1 LVAIAQ
7 TAARLGF
14 RKFRL
19 TGGEPLIRPGLPDV
33 ARRIWDLPGVETLG
47 VSTNGTRLA
56 RLAAPLRQAGVRS
69 INVSLDSLDAERYR
83 RITGGSLE
91 AVLEGLMTAKALGFE
106 RIKLNCVLMRG
117 VNETDLWPLAE
128 FAARH
133 DFPLRL
139 IELMPLTRTEVLTD
153 ANFLPVTEARR
164 LLEEHD
170 RLVPDPEARLGHGPA
185 RYFRFERLGGVV
197 GFIGALTQECFC
209 DRCNKLRLTADGK
222 LRPCLGQH
230 LEMDL
235 LPALRPQI
243 DPDRL
248 EQFFLQTIADKPR
261 EHLFREVYQPDRPM
275 TAIGG

>member
-1 LVAIAQ
+1 
-7 TAARLGF
+7 
-14 RKFRL
+14 
-19 TGGEPLIRPGLPDV
+19 
-33 ARRIWDLPGVETLG
+33 
-47 VSTNGTRLA
+47 
-56 RLAAPLRQAGVRS
+56 
-69 INVSLDSLDAERYR
+69 
-83 RITGGSLE
+83 
-91 AVLEGLMTAKALGFE
+91 
-106 RIKLNCVLMRG
+106 
-117 VNETDLWPLAE
+117 
-128 FAARH
+128 
-133 DFPLRL
+133 
-139 IELMPLTRTEVLTD
+139 
-153 ANFLPVTEARR
+153 
-164 LLEEHD
+164 
-170 RLVPDPEARLGHGPA
+170 
-185 RYFRFERLGGVV
+185 VV